1 MTTPTPRTVTRPW
14 DDQLLNAITAAAA
27 GQRGTAIHLIRQLAA
42 THGPNCLPDVALDCL
57 DAVLVTWGL
66 DQFGDHNHVDVDV
79 PQLAAAPGSAQET
92 ARLQWFADLLKYRA
106 KFDLKQFGDTY
117 VSMMALTKNQAQAVD
132 ITAWLVITCGHQ
144 IQIANNPDETEPK

>member
-42 THGPNCLPDVALDCL
+42 DHGPNCLPDVALDCI
-57 DAVLVTWGL
+57 DAVLLTWGIE
-66 DQFGDHNHVDVDV
+66 DFHAGNDVELEIV
-79 PQLAAAPGSAQET
+79 QTGSTEPEQRET
-92 ARLQWFADLLKYRA
+92 ARLKWFGDLLKYRA

-117 VSMMALTKNQAQAVD
+117 IEMMALTKNEAQATDV
-132 ITAWLVITCGHQ
+132 TAWLVITCGHQ
-144 IQIANNPDETEPK
+144 IALTERPDETEPT